1 MPLRYNGRYAS
12 GIRLSLLRAALTV
25 VSVSALV
32 GGLGWL
38 ALGSE
43 AMRFRTLRVVG
54 NDHASVAQLRHLAD
68 LTPGAPLLTLDLDAA
83 MAGVARHPWVAEAE
97 ARRVFP
103 DTVVIQVRERQVRA
117 LLLLDGLYLVDTEG
131 TPFRRA
137 DPDQLDHP
145 ILTGI
150 PPALADSDPALARRI
165 VHDALGIL
173 DAAPGRA
180 GLREVDISEVRFDA
194 ESGYTLALRNG
205 GEVLLGFPGTGHA
218 EPGSGTA
225 SAFSRLDEL
234 ASRGVDLSRPLRIDL
249 GYPKMAV
256 VSPL

>member
-1 MPLRYNGRYAS
+1 MSPLRAV
-12 GIRLSLLRAALTV
+12 LTV
-25 VSVSALV
+25 VSVSSLV
-32 GGLGWL
+32 GGLAWL

-43 AMRFRTLRVVG
+43 VIRFRTLRVVG
-54 NDHASVAQLRHLAD
+54 NEHASLAQLRHLAD

-83 MAGVARHPWVAEAE
+83 MAGVSRHPWVADAE

-145 ILTGI
+145 VVTGL
-150 PPALADSDPALARRI
+150 PFDLAESNPALARRI
-165 VHDALGIL
+165 VQDALGIL
-173 DAAPGRA
+173 DAAAGRA

-205 GEVLLGFPGTGHA
+205 GEVLLGFPSSS
-218 EPGSGTA
+218 GSGPA
-225 SAFSRLDEL
+225 EAGGSAASSAFARLDEL
-234 ASRGVDLSRPLRIDL
+234 ASRGVDLAHPLRIDL
-249 GYPKMAV
+249 GSPTMAV